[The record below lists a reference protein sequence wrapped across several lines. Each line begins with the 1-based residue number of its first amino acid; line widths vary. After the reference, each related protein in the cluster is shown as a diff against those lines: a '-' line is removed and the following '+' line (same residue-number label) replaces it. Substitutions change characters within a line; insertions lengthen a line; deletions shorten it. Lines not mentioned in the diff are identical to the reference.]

1 MDNPMKSTQEENPPV
16 TPQRTGTVQ
25 DVRPVPPLIPKDLPA
40 NVMEKFEELNQFLQN
55 PQVGELTDNLTQER
69 KTFRANL
76 TSPLKKDDV
85 VYYKNLPNPSSHNVV
100 VTGRRRL
107 YSLERSDRSER

>member
-1 MDNPMKSTQEENPPV
+1 MDNPKESTHAESPPV
-16 TPQRTGTVQ
+16 APQRTGTVQ

-40 NVMEKFEELNQFLQN
+40 SVMEKFEELNQFLQN
-55 PQVGELTDNLTQER
+55 PQVGELIDNLTQEH

-76 TSPLKKDDV
+76 TSALKKEDI
-85 VYYKNLPNPSSHNVV
+85 VYYRDLPSPSAHDVV

-107 YSLERSDRSER
+107 HSLERSDRPVR